1 MSALPPTVTRIVNFF
16 YEIGGA
22 RRRPRNWEQAIGAP
36 MANVAEHTYRVQMLA
51 IYLALQE
58 GADPKE
64 AAFVALWH
72 DGEEIRTG
80 DLTPFQR
87 VYGQMDGE
95 KAFADSVAG
104 TPLETLG
111 NAAFKAYKARESVA
125 AQCVKDADILDTVFE
140 LMELKASGNR
150 YPLHPTSIEQIAMK
164 REKYYTQT
172 AKALHD
178 AVTAEG
184 APSPWDWFLNGD
196 STFKRGTYGS

>member
-1 MSALPPTVTRIVNFF
+1 MSPLTPTLTRIVNFF

-111 NAAFKAYKARESVA
+111 NAAFKAYKLRETKA

-140 LMELKASGNR
+140 LTELKASGNQ
-150 YPLHPTSIEQIAMK
+150 YPTHLGVIEVISMK
-164 REKYYTQT
+164 REKYYTQA

-178 AVTAEG
+178 AVTASG
-184 APSPWDWFLNGD
+184 APSPWDWFLHGD
-196 STFKRGTYGS
+196 STFKRGTYGQ

>member
-1 MSALPPTVTRIVNFF
+1 MNQTRIVNFF

-51 IYLALQE
+51 IYLAQAE

-104 TPLETLG
+104 TPLEDLG
-111 NAAFKAYKARESVA
+111 NSAFKAYKTRETKV

-140 LMELKASGNR
+140 LMELKASGNH
-150 YPLHPTSIEQIAMK
+150 YPVHPTSVEQIRMK
-164 REKYYTQT
+164 REKYYTTT
-172 AKALHD
+172 ARALHD
-178 AVTAEG
+178 AVTADG
-184 APSPWDWFLNGD
+184 APSPWDWFLHGD